1 MDGESGDVEKITNQI
16 SGTSVDVKQH
26 FYWYASSNG
35 VNINSSQVSAVADLG
50 GFKVSKLPLLTRV
63 NCI

>member
-1 MDGESGDVEKITNQI
+1 MDGGSGEVEKITNQI

-35 VNINSSQVSAVADLG
+35 DNINSSQVSAVMDLG
-50 GFKVSKLPLLTRV
+50 GFQGFHGNSL
-63 NCI
+63 C